1 MANITLEG
9 MLDGADKAG
18 AIVRAGSRYDTASPS
33 ELVGLGENCLN
44 DSTADHAADALVG
57 ARVDIYLRAH
67 PEYWRRLR
75 AQLVGVDIAWG
86 PTEQGCLHH

>member
-33 ELVGLGENCLN
+33 ELDGLGE
-44 DSTADHAADALVG
+44 TACT
-57 ARVDIYLRAH
+57 IPLRTM
-67 PEYWRRLR
+67 P
-75 AQLVGVDIAWG
+75 
-86 PTEQGCLHH
+86 PTRW

>member
-33 ELVGLGENCLN
+33 ELDGLGE
-44 DSTADHAADALVG
+44 TA
-57 ARVDIYLRAH
+57 
-67 PEYWRRLR
+67 
-75 AQLVGVDIAWG
+75 
-86 PTEQGCLHH
+86 